1 MEIQNVALVVIS
13 VHASLQSLKFTIF
26 SELWAVLYRGK
37 LVNNNIGNFKKSVI
51 ERFKFDI

>member
-1 MEIQNVALVVIS
+1 MEIQNIALVVIS